1 MTRHRIILLAHG
13 SSDPRWCET
22 FEAMAAPTLDA
33 HPNARVAYME
43 LAHPSLA
50 EAVEHAVGDGIEQIT
65 VIPLFLAAGRHL
77 RNDIPAMIQALEQ
90 RHGIPI
96 RLDRPVGEHPRLGT
110 AIRDIVTDTLA
121 EAP

>member
-43 LAHPSLA
+43 LAPPRWPRRLSTPS
-50 EAVEHAVGDGIEQIT
+50 
-65 VIPLFLAAGRHL
+65 
-77 RNDIPAMIQALEQ
+77 
-90 RHGIPI
+90 
-96 RLDRPVGEHPRLGT
+96 GT
-110 AIRDIVTDTLA
+110 ASSRSRSFPCSWPRDAIFATTF
-121 EAP
+121 PP